1 MTSRTKEPLFGAG
14 VGTQSTGTIGLEE
27 IPMMPITTKTA
38 LSSTQTAHTAGSGMT
53 DRVTPRSVLSVKK
66 ISIRI

>member
-14 VGTQSTGTIGLEE
+14 VGKQSTGTIGVEE
-27 IPMMPITTKTA
+27 IPMTMIATKTV
-38 LSSTQTAHTAGSGMT
+38 LSSTHSAGSGMT
-53 DRVTPRSVLSVKK
+53 DRVTRGSDLSVKK

>member
-14 VGTQSTGTIGLEE
+14 VGKQSTGTIGVEE
-27 IPMMPITTKTA
+27 IPMTMIATKTV
-38 LSSTQTAHTAGSGMT
+38 LSSTHSTHSAGSGMT
-53 DRVTPRSVLSVKK
+53 YRVTRGSDLSVKK